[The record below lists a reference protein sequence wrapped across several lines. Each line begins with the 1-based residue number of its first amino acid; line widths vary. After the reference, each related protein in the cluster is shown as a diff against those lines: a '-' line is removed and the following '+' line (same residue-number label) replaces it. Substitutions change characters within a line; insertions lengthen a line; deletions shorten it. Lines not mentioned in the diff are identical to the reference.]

1 MSESTSYKYIEKIKI
16 LLNVSEQDEL
26 LLEIVSIVKEKI
38 LSYLNLEEMPKQLDW
53 IVIEL
58 SVSRFNRIG
67 SEGMSSESVDGVSN
81 TYITDEL
88 IQYKPYLDDY
98 LKANTQNKGYKLF

>member
-1 MSESTSYKYIEKIKI
+1 MNRYINK
-16 LLNVSEQDEL
+16 LRVFLGVNNQDEL

-38 LSYLNLEEMPKQLDW
+38 LSYLNLEEIPKSLDW

-67 SEGMSSESVDGVSN
+67 SEGMSSESVDGGSN
-81 TYITDEL
+81 TYIADEL

>member
-1 MSESTSYKYIEKIKI
+1 MNRYINK
-16 LLNVSEQDEL
+16 LRVFLGVNNQDEL
-26 LLEIVSIVKEKI
+26 LLEIVDIVKEKI
-38 LSYLNLEEMPKQLDW
+38 LSYLNLEEIPKQLDW

-67 SEGMSSESVDGVSN
+67 SEGMSSESVDGGSN

>member
-1 MSESTSYKYIEKIKI
+1 MNRYINK
-16 LLNVSEQDEL
+16 LRVFLGVNNQDEL

-38 LSYLNLEEMPKQLDW
+38 LSYLNLEEIPKQLDW

-67 SEGMSSESVDGVSN
+67 SEGMSSESVDGGSN